1 MPRPTAEPYV
11 LTMSP
16 LDDFDLP
23 HLPKTAMTREIIDL
37 VTEAENASLANHSF
51 RTYLFARLAANA
63 RDLTPGADYDPELL
77 FAACLLHDIGLTDKG
92 DRGQRFE
99 VNGADVAADILSRH
113 GRSRREIDAVWRAI
127 ALKTSAGIAERLGTI
142 AELTFAGSAIDFGQD
157 TAFIPDPLAAAVH
170 QAYPRLAIARTLTD
184 AVILHAKRT
193 PDGVPPFSM
202 AAELVRQREDPADL
216 SMLEKLAESSRWGAD

>member
-1 MPRPTAEPYV
+1 MPCLGAEPYV
-11 LTMSP
+11 LIMSP
-16 LDDFDLP
+16 LDDFDVP

-37 VTEAENASLANHSF
+37 VTEAENAALANHSF

-99 VNGADVAADILSRH
+99 VNGADVAADILLRH
-113 GRSRREIDAVWRAI
+113 GRPWRETDVVWQAI
-127 ALKTSAGIAERLGTI
+127 ALKTSAGIAERRGTI
-142 AELTFAGSAIDFGQD
+142 AELACAGAAIDFGQD
-157 TAFIPDPLAAAVH
+157 ATFIPDPLAAAIH
-170 QAYPRLAIARTLTD
+170 RAYPRLAIARALTD
-184 AVILHAKRT
+184 AVIVHARRT

-202 AAELVRQREDPADL
+202 AAELVRQREVPDSL
-216 SMLEKLAESSRWGAD
+216 SILETLAESSRWGSD